1 MIELHGSTAL
11 TAVSRFKCTTSTK
24 YMLTSSKCFRSMY
37 FDEDG
42 DLAHEFYEE
51 VKKRGGSKMK
61 RVSSKNLIPQ
71 GDVEYQHPRLHV
83 DFPIIMY
90 QG

>member
-1 MIELHGSTAL
+1 MNIQIY
-11 TAVSRFKCTTSTK
+11 RCYF
-24 YMLTSSKCFRSMY
+24 SSFRSMY

-51 VKKRGGSKMK
+51 IVSSSTPRTRRKGKLRCRKMK
-61 RVSSKNLIPQ
+61 KVSAKHLRPQ
-71 GDVEYQHPRLHV
+71 GDVEYAHPRIHV
-83 DFPIIMY
+83 DCPVILY

>member
-1 MIELHGSTAL
+1 MTISISINRPWVIGCIS
-11 TAVSRFKCTTSTK
+11 
-24 YMLTSSKCFRSMY
+24 FRSMY

-51 VKKRGGSKMK
+51 IVSSSTPRSRRKGKLRCRKMK
-61 RVSSKNLIPQ
+61 KVNAKHLRPQ
-71 GDVEYQHPRLHV
+71 GDVDYPHPRLHV
-83 DFPIIMY
+83 DCPVILH